1 MSRVLCVGT
10 RTWSRQV
17 GELVLFSRSQ
27 VPARGLV
34 AGESA
39 AILFFTG
46 VRYFRADEYTLPIP
60 PSIEKRRRPARPRK
74 SRRDVL
80 IELHG

>member
-1 MSRVLCVGT
+1 MGD
-10 RTWSRQV
+10 
-17 GELVLFSRSQ
+17 LVLFSRSHA
-27 VPARGLV
+27 PARDIV
-34 AGESA
+34 SGEGA

-46 VRYFRADEYTLPIP
+46 VRYVRAEDFTLPVP
-60 PSIEKRRRPARPRK
+60 PAAEKRRRPARPRK